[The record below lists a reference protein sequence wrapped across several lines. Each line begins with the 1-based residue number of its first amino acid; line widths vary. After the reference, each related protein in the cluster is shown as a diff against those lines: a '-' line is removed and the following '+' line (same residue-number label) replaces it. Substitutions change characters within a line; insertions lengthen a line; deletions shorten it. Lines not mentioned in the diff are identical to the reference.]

1 MTFSR
6 KMIVAV
12 LAALLFVMV
21 FDVCAQWSPGKT
33 VINLG
38 DLNLAVPSDPTA
50 KTPIAASSPI
60 MNPAGNGSETINA
73 SMNNTT
79 INNTLTASPIESLQ
93 PAQSAAIIDLSN
105 YSKDRRNKNLGGYKN
120 IMYPIAESRGSTAS
134 TAGGGG
140 GCGCS

>member
-1 MTFSR
+1 MIFSR
-6 KMIVAV
+6 KMMVAV

-38 DLNLAVPSDPTA
+38 DLNLAVPPGPTA
-50 KTPIAASSPI
+50 KAQSAASSPI
-60 MNPAGNGSETINA
+60 INPAGNGSDTINA
-73 SMNNTT
+73 SLNNTT
-79 INNTLTASPIESLQ
+79 INNTLTASPMESL

-105 YSKDRRNKNLGGYKN
+105 YSKDRRDKNLAGYKN
-120 IMYPIAESRGSTAS
+120 IMYPLAESRGSTTS
-134 TAGGGG
+134 TAGSG